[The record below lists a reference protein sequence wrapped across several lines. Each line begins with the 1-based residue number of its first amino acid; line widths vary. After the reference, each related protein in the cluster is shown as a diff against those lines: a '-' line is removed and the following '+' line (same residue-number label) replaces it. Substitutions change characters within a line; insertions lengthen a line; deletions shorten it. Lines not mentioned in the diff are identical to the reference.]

1 MQKAIEN
8 FINLEMLK
16 NTPLD
21 KIEIEINKVEEVALQ
36 KAKKRQLRQWR
47 KLNK

>member
-8 FINLEMLK
+8 FIDIQSKKDVSLF
-16 NTPLD
+16 D
-21 KIEIEINKVEEVALQ
+21 IEKEIDKVEEVALQ
-36 KAKKRQLRQWR
+36 KARKKQLIQWR